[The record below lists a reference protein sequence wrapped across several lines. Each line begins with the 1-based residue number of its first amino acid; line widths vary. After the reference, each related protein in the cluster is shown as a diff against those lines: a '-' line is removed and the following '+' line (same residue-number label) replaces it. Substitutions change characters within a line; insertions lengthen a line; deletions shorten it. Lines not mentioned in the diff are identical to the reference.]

1 MGMTT
6 DERYTNVCIKYLQ
19 MNMKCVN
26 YRDYIIE
33 RLNKYQK
40 IQEIMNELNG
50 NFYGSYLKDRQT
62 LEKIY
67 EVVENGNDD

>member
-40 IQEIMNELNG
+40 IQEVMDNRPDDDAKSNNKALGEIEVIM
-50 NFYGSYLKDRQT
+50 YGKD
-62 LEKIY
+62 
-67 EVVENGNDD
+67 N

>member
-19 MNMKCVN
+19 MNMECVGF
-26 YRDYIIE
+26 RDYIIE